1 MSKLVIISGAT
12 ATGKSELAIEVAKE
26 IGAEIISADSMQLY
40 KGMDIGTAKLT
51 MAERQGIT
59 HHLLDLVDVKTD
71 VTVSWYQELARAKI
85 DELRGAGKSVVVV
98 GGTGL
103 YIKAILDDLNF
114 PETDPEVRMK
124 LNQEAEKIGGD
135 AMHQKL
141 AKLDPAA
148 SLAIPKENV
157 RRVIRALEVI
167 EITGKPFT
175 AILPREDSTKY
186 PDAMQFGLAMDRE
199 SLDIRIDNRVAKMWE
214 AGFVDEVEELILTL
228 SKEGNSTAV
237 IGTILRDRYAVP
249 DARLVTGERIS
260 QTLARNNIVPSYPE
274 DMMNLMRKALSLID
288 HLNSNKKDLHNRRQ
302 LELCESRIRRLAKYY
317 IGTGRLSSTWAY
329 KRDQLRLM
337 VE

>member
-214 AGFVDEVEELILTL
+214 AGFVDEVEELINQGMLEGKTAQAAIGYAQIIRMKHGSMSQEEAIEDTARATRQYARRQETWFSRDLRITWL
-228 SKEGNSTAV
+228 SATS
-237 IGTILRDRYAVP
+237 
-249 DARLVTGERIS
+249 
-260 QTLARNNIVPSYPE
+260 
-274 DMMNLMRKALSLID
+274 NLSERKASLLQAI
-288 HLNSNKKDLHNRRQ
+288 LKS
-302 LELCESRIRRLAKYY
+302 
-317 IGTGRLSSTWAY
+317 
-329 KRDQLRLM
+329 
-337 VE
+337 